1 MSEASAN
8 AQNYRGHTTIRAKAI
23 KRAAAA
29 VVGDA
34 LSVPADKISVD
45 LHDSES
51 ALGLDIS
58 TPVPETTVERV
69 TRTKDMNIFGAA
81 YAARESIVRNA
92 ERITGHKIGDVRMVL
107 TGIHYKPEPKR
118 RVE

>member
-1 MSEASAN
+1 MAEQTTN
-8 AQNYRGHTTIRAKAI
+8 AQAYRGHTTIRAKAI

-29 VVGDA
+29 VVGEA

-69 TRTKDMNIFGAA
+69 TRNKDANIFSADDS
-81 YAARESIVRNA
+81 AREAIVRNA
-92 ERITGHKIGDVRMVL
+92 QHITGHTIGDVRMVL
-107 TGIHYKPEPKR
+107 TGIHFKPQPKR